1 MKRISKAAV
10 GIFCVLL
17 APIFIY
23 LAVFSLRYTSIID
36 PAHYWPE
43 HILRVT
49 DAFLL
54 NFLILLVLAAGLF
67 LFTRLERL
75 LSLPLV
81 TALTILIPFAAG
93 LLWVYS
99 AKTLPRADSAQL
111 FNTAADFI
119 NGKLDTSIGSYLQ
132 RLPYQI
138 GQFYAFVGIQ
148 QLFGV
153 ENIRAFQ
160 VLNVLALTAVYS
172 AILVIL
178 WQTLHNKRVQL
189 CACALLILFVPG
201 VLYTTFIYMILPGLA
216 LALWGAYFL
225 MRWVHKHGFLRL
237 IAALAF
243 FSLACIVKA
252 NYLILALAA
261 MISLLLL
268 ALHDR
273 KWKLIPIA
281 LCLFVLPFGFSK
293 LPSFVLE
300 AQTGTAFRSGSP
312 QSAWLAMGLQEGSR
326 AAGWYNQYAWDVI
339 DAAEFDT
346 QTARHLV
353 QQSIAE
359 RVAVFQADPA
369 YAISFFHSKLTT
381 QWGEPTY
388 ESIWVNR
395 VSKHESPRPAFVDAV
410 LDSLALPH
418 YLDGYSILLYLG
430 FAAGLLLLLR
440 NLLHG
445 LSFAQGFGFI
455 FLVISVFG
463 GVLYHLLFEAK
474 SQYALAY
481 LPMMIPLAA
490 WGLSFPAIR
499 AKHSAKDQATPK
511 PGKQAH

>member
-1 MKRISKAAV
+1 MIS
-10 GIFCVLL
+10 FQ
-17 APIFIY
+17 
-23 LAVFSLRYTSIID
+23 SIIIF
-36 PAHYWPE
+36 A
-43 HILRVT
+43 
-49 DAFLL
+49 
-54 NFLILLVLAAGLF
+54 
-67 LFTRLERL
+67 RLDQW

-81 TALTILIPFAAG
+81 TALTILIPFTAG
-93 LLWVYS
+93 LIWVFS
-99 AKTLPRADSAQL
+99 AKTLPRADSTQL
-111 FNTAADFI
+111 FNAAADFI
-119 NGKLDTSIGSYLQ
+119 SRELNTGVDSYLQ

-138 GQFYAFVGIQ
+138 GQFYAFVGTQ

-153 ENIRAFQ
+153 ENIRVFQ
-160 VLNVLALTAVYS
+160 VLNVLALTAIYA
-172 AILVIL
+172 AILAIL
-178 WQTLHNKRVQL
+178 WQTLHNKRTQL

-225 MRWVHKHGFLRL
+225 MRWIHKHNLLRL
-237 IAALAF
+237 IAALTF

-261 MISLLLL
+261 MVSLLLL
-268 ALHDR
+268 ALYDR
-273 KWKLIPIA
+273 KWKLIPAA

-293 LPSFVLE
+293 LPAFVLE

-339 DAAEFDT
+339 EAAEFDT
-346 QTARHLV
+346 QAASQLV
-353 QQSIAE
+353 KQEIAE
-359 RVAVFQADPA
+359 RVATFQAEPA
-369 YAISFFHSKLTT
+369 YAASFFHSKLTT

-410 LDSLALPH
+410 LASSVLAR

-430 FAAGLLLLLR
+430 YAAGLLLFLR
-440 NLLHG
+440 KLSHG
-445 LSFAQGFGFI
+445 LSFAQGFSLI
-455 FLVISVFG
+455 FLAISVFG
-463 GVLYHLLFEAK
+463 GILYHLLFEAK

-490 WGLSFPAIR
+490 WGLTFPTIR
-499 AKHSAKDQATPK
+499 VKRNTKDSITP
-511 PGKQAH
+511 